1 MCFLFKR
8 AVVSGLKGNSKSKS
22 LFMTADRLCLKNRK
36 EGRKKREGKL
46 SFLKCER
53 DRLGLHPPREIVL
66 AQLRDTSYQK
76 SVLHHIQ

>member
-1 MCFLFKR
+1 
-8 AVVSGLKGNSKSKS
+8 
-22 LFMTADRLCLKNRK
+22 MTADRLCLKNRK
-36 EGRKKREGKL
+36 EKRVERKEKGSV